1 MNTTKEKFKVRNALF
16 EKEDKTDEELELEME
31 KKIKGISERVE
42 VESKKLQSKNKREK
56 IEAVQKVIKAALL
69 IFEIKK
75 RRNIMAT
82 LAGSS
87 LNNIKDFSL
96 EVLNLADAEFRRVTQ
111 AIDSGGTLTMAQM
124 TKYQAE
130 VSQYSLISQIMS
142 AVVKELVDSMK
153 AIANKI

>member
-31 KKIKGISERVE
+31 KKIKEISERIE

-75 RRNIMAT
+75 LKN
-82 LAGSS
+82 
-87 LNNIKDFSL
+87 
-96 EVLNLADAEFRRVTQ
+96 
-111 AIDSGGTLTMAQM
+111 
-124 TKYQAE
+124 
-130 VSQYSLISQIMS
+130 
-142 AVVKELVDSMK
+142 
-153 AIANKI
+153 

>member
-31 KKIKGISERVE
+31 KTIKGISERVE

-75 RRNIMAT
+75 LKN
-82 LAGSS
+82 
-87 LNNIKDFSL
+87 
-96 EVLNLADAEFRRVTQ
+96 
-111 AIDSGGTLTMAQM
+111 
-124 TKYQAE
+124 
-130 VSQYSLISQIMS
+130 
-142 AVVKELVDSMK
+142 
-153 AIANKI
+153 